1 MKGEDLLISKILEK
15 QQQQKVMRENL
26 NQLNNILVSC
36 EASVYFLTLA

>member
-26 NQLNNILVSC
+26 NQLNNILVSY